1 MRCISSHPLRYD
13 YSGRSFAFTPE
24 NIAAAAIDRRD
35 CSCCYAPQVRN
46 EQMTPRGLRL
56 GFCRGRKGYI
66 GNIWLA
72 RHNRYQMLLQV
83 RGRLWVKSAVLRIGR
98 SLPVYPGKRTMS
110 DAVGLS
116 QTCHEQSSKTGGQA
130 LMKSHLHQ
138 RRSGFSS
145 ATVCM
150 CALIRG

>member
-83 RGRLWVKSAVLRIGR
+83 RGRLWVKLRN
-98 SLPVYPGKRTMS
+98 TQHEQMS
-110 DAVGLS
+110 SGLS
-116 QTCHEQSSKTGGQA
+116 PAVSTG
-130 LMKSHLHQ
+130 
-138 RRSGFSS
+138 RRNTLS
-145 ATVCM
+145 
-150 CALIRG
+150 

>member
-46 EQMTPRGLRL
+46 EQTTPRGLRL

-66 GNIWLA
+66 GNIWAA
-72 RHNRYQMLLQV
+72 RHN
-83 RGRLWVKSAVLRIGR
+83 K
-98 SLPVYPGKRTMS
+98 
-110 DAVGLS
+110 
-116 QTCHEQSSKTGGQA
+116 
-130 LMKSHLHQ
+130 
-138 RRSGFSS
+138 
-145 ATVCM
+145 
-150 CALIRG
+150 